1 MKIRNRK
8 ISITDI
14 IIYIIFILLAIA
26 CIYPLLVVLG
36 VSFTDESAISEYGFK
51 VIPNEFSLDAYR
63 YIVASKKTIL
73 RAYGVTIFV
82 TVVGMIISTFVVAL
96 YAYPLS
102 RKDFKYRKIF
112 TFIAFFTMLFSGGTV
127 AGYMVTTGVLHLKNS
142 IWVLILPYVMNAWH
156 VIVMRSFY
164 SMSIPSAIIE
174 AAQIDGA
181 NEYQIYFKIILQLS
195 LPGLATIGLFATLT
209 YWNDWWLPL
218 LYITEPSKY
227 NLQYLLQ
234 SMISNIQNLTENSA
248 QMGGTN
254 LLANVPKEGA
264 RMALCI
270 IATAPILFVYPFFQK
285 YFIQG
290 LTVGSV
296 KE

>member
-1 MKIRNRK
+1 MKKQEINIIDSIKQPEVKAPAKKKRRK
-8 ISITDI
+8 IKVSDI
-14 IIYIIFILLAIA
+14 ILYFIFFLIVVA
-26 CIYPLLVVLG
+26 CVYPLLVVLG
-36 VSFTDESAISEYGFK
+36 ASFTSESAISEFGFHA
-51 VIPNEFSLDAYR
+51 IPKEWSLDAYR
-63 YIVASKKTIL
+63 Y
-73 RAYGVTIFV
+73 
-82 TVVGMIISTFVVAL
+82 
-96 YAYPLS
+96 
-102 RKDFKYRKIF
+102 RKLF

-127 AGYMVTTGVLHLKNS
+127 AGYMVTTGILNLKNS
-142 IWVLILPYVMNAWH
+142 IWVLIFPYVMNAWH

-164 SMSIPSAIIE
+164 SMSIPTAIIE
-174 AAQIDGA
+174 AAKIDGA
-181 NEYQIYFKIILQLS
+181 NEYQIYFKIVLHIS
-195 LPGLATIGLFATLT
+195 LPGLATIALFATLT

-218 LYITEPSKY
+218 LYITEPQKY

-248 QMGGTN
+248 QMGSAN

-270 IATAPILFVYPFFQK
+270 IATLPILFVYPFFQK